1 MIDAQIENMLRLW
14 GRWASVRP
22 QEPRGRA
29 YSAEGRWDAPS
40 DLDTQSTPPSFPWTP
55 DRMRSAEFTERVILT
70 LQRQKVGALC
80 VHYAGLH
87 MRDALR
93 IYRVRGRGFEEL
105 LGQARWDANL
115 RLREA
120 LRFVNFSAPAEV
132 HRLDASIANREG
144 SAPPNE
150 TASLAS

>member
-1 MIDAQIENMLRLW
+1 MIDTQIENMLRLW

-29 YSAEGRWDAPS
+29 YSVEGRWDAPS
-40 DLDTQSTPPSFPWTP
+40 DIEGPPAPPSFPWTP

-70 LQRQKVGALC
+70 LHRQEVGALC
-80 VHYAGLH
+80 VQYAGLS

-93 IYRVRGRGFEEL
+93 IYRVRSRGFDEL
-105 LGQARWDANL
+105 IERARHNATF

-120 LRFVNFSAPAEV
+120 LRFAIVPSPPL
-132 HRLDASIANREG
+132 RLDSSIANREG
-144 SAPPNE
+144 SVPPKIL
-150 TASLAS
+150 SLAS